1 MTQTMPE
8 AVPDTIKTR
17 PETSGWWSMRP
28 WLHMFLGGLG
38 LWMAT
43 VLVTFATSNVNLV
56 PTVILLGSFLVPVAF
71 VTYAFGHA
79 DQVVTAQRI
88 FTAFVYGGV
97 LGVLGASVLE
107 AAFLKQPTGPAYVGV
122 GLIEEAAKLAALWL
136 VARRLPRYTMRDGIV
151 LGAAVGFG
159 FAAFESAGYA
169 FNALFTAGGPSLLN
183 LVETEVL
190 RGILTPVGHG
200 LWTAILGGTLF
211 GVAARRGRLRLS
223 RAVLGSY
230 VLVALLHGLWD
241 ASRGIAV
248 WLTLLLTAT
257 PVQWALIELGRA
269 PDVTPGQLH
278 LFTILSWGLLALDA
292 LLGVMILRGRWRR
305 ATTRDQPHTP
315 APLPLVTAALLVAAL
330 VLAGCSTS
338 SASTAGTTSSSATTP
353 AVAVAPSALALQQ
366 QFVKV
371 VKQVGPSVVLI
382 QTSQGLGSGIV
393 FDANGNV
400 VTNNHVV
407 QGASGFQVTLAD
419 GKQYPARLVGSFAT
433 DDLAVLHIDAGGLH
447 PAGFADSSQLEVGDV
462 ALAIGN
468 PLGLQSSVTEGIVS
482 ALGRTVNEENGVAL
496 PNVIQ
501 TSAPINP
508 GNSGGALVDL
518 KGRVIGIPT
527 LAATD
532 PQLGGGAAG
541 GIGFA
546 IPSNT
551 VRDVAA
557 QLISQ
562 GKVTNS
568 HRAWL
573 GVEVAATT
581 SGGLLITEVQ
591 PGGPAAKA
599 GIRAGEL
606 VTKLNGTA
614 TPDPAVLADV
624 LAGLR
629 PGQTVT
635 VTAARPGG
643 AGRTVRVTLGQF
655 PG

>member
-1 MTQTMPE
+1 MTQTLP
-8 AVPDTIKTR
+8 AIDPATTITR
-17 PETSGWWSMRP
+17 PETRGWWSRRP
-28 WLHMFLGGLG
+28 WLHMFVGGLG
-38 LWMAT
+38 LWVAT
-43 VLVTFATSNVNLV
+43 VVVTFATSNANLV

-71 VTYAFGHA
+71 VTYAFGLA
-79 DQVVTAQRI
+79 DKVVTAQRI

-107 AAFLKQPTGPAYVGV
+107 AAFLRQPSGPAYVGV

-169 FNALFTAGGPSLLN
+169 FNALFTGGGPSLLN

-211 GVAARRGRLRLS
+211 GVAERHGRLRLS
-223 RAVLGSY
+223 RAVAGSY

-269 PDVTPGQLH
+269 PDVTPAQVH
-278 LFTILSWGLLALDA
+278 LFTVLSWGLLALDA

-305 ATTRDQPHTP
+305 ATTKDRPRRMR
-315 APLPLVTAALLVAAL
+315 APLPLVTVAVLVGAL

-338 SASTAGTTSSSATTP
+338 TARTSSSSATTP
-353 AVAVAPSALALQQ
+353 AAAVAPSALALQQ
-366 QFVKV
+366 QFVRV

-393 FDANGNV
+393 YDANGNV

-407 QGASGFQVTLAD
+407 QGASDFQVTLAD

-447 PAGFADSSQLEVGDV
+447 PAGFADSSQLQVGDV

-518 KGRVIGIPT
+518 QGRVIGIPT

-532 PQLGGGAAG
+532 PQLGGGAAA

-546 IPSNT
+546 IPSNI

-557 QLISQ
+557 QLIGQ

-581 SGGLLITEVQ
+581 SGGC
-591 PGGPAAKA
+591 
-599 GIRAGEL
+599 
-606 VTKLNGTA
+606 
-614 TPDPAVLADV
+614 
-624 LAGLR
+624 
-629 PGQTVT
+629 
-635 VTAARPGG
+635 
-643 AGRTVRVTLGQF
+643 
-655 PG
+655 